1 MAEKKIREI
10 DERLERLLIKGKESD
25 NYKVRDDVFDEATL
39 KTLYKL
45 SNKGVINA
53 MGGSISTGKEANVFH
68 AIGED
73 EEELAIKIYRIATSD
88 FKAMQ
93 DYLAGDPRFGNV
105 KNDKKSIV
113 FAWTKKELRN
123 LNRSHDV
130 GIRVPKPITSDRNI
144 LIMEFIGNDG
154 IAAPRLKDIKSQ
166 LEDVDEIFDTV
177 VEYIVKLYNE
187 AHLVHS
193 DLSEFN
199 ILYDDG
205 RPVFID
211 MGQAV
216 TLDHPKAEEFLERD
230 IKNIVRFFGKLGV
243 KSDELDLLEMVRD
256 REDD

>member
-199 ILYDDG
+199 ILYDEG
-205 RPVFID
+205 PVFID

>member
-10 DERLERLLIKGKESD
+10 DERLDGFLIKGKESD

-45 SNKGVINA
+45 SNKGVIGA
-53 MGGSISTGKEANVFH
+53 MGGSVSTGKEANVFH
-68 AIGED
+68 ALGED

-123 LNRSHDV
+123 LNRAHDV
-130 GIRVPKPITSDRNI
+130 GIRVPKPITSERNI
-144 LIMEFIGNDG
+144 LVMEFVGSDG
-154 IAAPRLKDIKSQ
+154 VAAPRFKDIKSQ
-166 LEDVDEIFDTV
+166 LIDAEEIFNTV
-177 VEYIVKLYNE
+177 VEYMVKLYNE

-205 RPVFID
+205 PVLID

-216 TLDHPKAEEFLERD
+216 TLDHPKAESFLERD
-230 IKNIVRFFGKLGV
+230 VKNIVKFFGRLGI
-243 KSDELDLLEMVRD
+243 KSDEPDLLNRIRN
-256 REDD
+256 REED

>member
-10 DERLERLLIKGKESD
+10 DERLEGLLIKGKESD
-25 NYKVRDDVFDEATL
+25 DYKVRDDVFDEATL
-39 KTLYKL
+39 KALYKL
-45 SNKGVINA
+45 SNKGVISA

-68 AIGED
+68 ALGED
-73 EEELAIKIYRIATSD
+73 EKELAIKIYRIATSD
-88 FKAMQ
+88 FKAMH

-177 VEYIVKLYNE
+177 VEYMVKLYNE
-187 AHLVHS
+187 ANLVHS

-205 RPVFID
+205 PVFID

-216 TLDHPKAEEFLERD
+216 TLDHPMAEEFLERD
-230 IKNIVRFFGKLGV
+230 VRNIVRFFGKLGV
-243 KSDELDLLEMVRD
+243 KSDELDLLEMVRN